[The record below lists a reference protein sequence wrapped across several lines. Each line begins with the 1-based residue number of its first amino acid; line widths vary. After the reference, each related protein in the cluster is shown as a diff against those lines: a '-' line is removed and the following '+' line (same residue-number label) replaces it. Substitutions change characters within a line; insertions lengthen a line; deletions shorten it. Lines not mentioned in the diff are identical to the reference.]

1 MLIGKIAGVKLRFNL
16 LFLAICLLY
25 IYLGLGLEILI
36 IVTSVILHELAHL
49 IIALLLGIKFLEV
62 ELLPFGG
69 QAKVEDFTGLEPS
82 KEVGIAIA
90 GPLCSL
96 SICAVFYFFSL
107 PFYPQAIS
115 YLIKINLLLGL
126 FNLLP
131 ALPLDGGRILRASL
145 SPLLGFRKAT
155 SICAII
161 GKILAIIIA
170 GYGGYLIY
178 VANYGVNFIIIGILL
193 YWAAYREKNLLMF
206 AFMRYLINKQ
216 GELGRK
222 GFLGGE
228 QVISK
233 KDTLIKDILHTS
245 RPITYML
252 VFIVDDD
259 NNVIG
264 VKTEAEL
271 IETLLQKGPK
281 ARM

>member
-1 MLIGKIAGVKLRFNL
+1 MFIGKIAGVKLRFNL
-16 LFLAICLLY
+16 LFLAICILY
-25 IYLGLGLEILI
+25 ICLGLGLEILI
-36 IVTSVILHELAHL
+36 IVVSVILHELAHL
-49 IIALLLGIKFLEV
+49 IVALLLGIRFLEI

-82 KEVGIAIA
+82 KEICIAIA

-131 ALPLDGGRILRASL
+131 ALPLDGGRVLRASL
-145 SPLLGFRKAT
+145 SPLVGFRKAT

-178 VANYGVNFIIIGILL
+178 VANYGVNFIIIGVLL